1 MPPPV
6 VHAYGAVNV
15 EKTRREVDKSV
26 GELCNILE
34 SYKALSAARQEK
46 LLPRYL
52 SLLRVRTSPSTAF
65 STTSSNPR
73 HTTRATRVCRVVS
86 FCLIIPCRVLR
97 VVSGW

>member
-1 MPPPV
+1 
-6 VHAYGAVNV
+6 V

-52 SLLRVRTSPSTAF
+52 SLLRVCVSLHRLLHPTHVTPLA
-65 STTSSNPR
+65 P
-73 HTTRATRVCRVVS
+73 HVCVVGRV
-86 FCLIIPCRVLR
+86 FF
-97 VVSGW
+97 

>member
-1 MPPPV
+1 M
-6 VHAYGAVNV
+6 HAYGAVNV
-15 EKTRREVDKSV
+15 EKTRREVDKNV

-52 SLLRVRTSPSTAF
+52 SLLRVSTCTF
-65 STTSSNPR
+65 LTLTTSSNP
-73 HTTRATRVCRVVS
+73 HVCRVVCVCVS
-86 FCLIIPCRVLR
+86 FYLIIRCRVLR

>member
-52 SLLRVRTSPSTAF
+52 SLLRVRTCTAYN
-65 STTSSNPR
+65 TTSSNPFTPR
-73 HTTRATRVCRVVS
+73 VLHVCRVLCVVCRVCRVVS
-86 FCLIIPCRVLR
+86 CLF
-97 VVSGW
+97 VS